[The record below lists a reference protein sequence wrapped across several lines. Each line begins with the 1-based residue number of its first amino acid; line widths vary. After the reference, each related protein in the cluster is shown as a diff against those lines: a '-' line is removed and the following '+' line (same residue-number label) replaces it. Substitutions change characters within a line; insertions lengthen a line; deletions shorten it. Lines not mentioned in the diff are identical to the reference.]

1 MLKVAAAGSQGGRD
15 DDGES
20 ETLSPQTA
28 PQAGETARAA
38 SARARAAKVN
48 TARDDAEVVLKE
60 LGVERLAKTSS
71 RNISRGRLRASLAS
85 WVPGAMR
92 RFSCTEIAA

>member
-1 MLKVAAAGSQGGRD
+1 MLKAAAAGSHGGRD

-20 ETLSPQTA
+20 EPLSPQTA

-48 TARDDAEVVLKE
+48 TARVDAEVVLKE
-60 LGVERLAKTSS
+60 LGVERIAKTEFVKYFKRTSA
-71 RNISRGRLRASLAS
+71 GKPRLLCAGSYATVL
-85 WVPGAMR
+85 M
-92 RFSCTEIAA
+92 